1 MDYIE
6 WFYSKNFPV
15 DEYGLFGGKQ
25 IIMVGD
31 LDQLPPVVASDDER
45 KFLNARFGN
54 EFFFSAR
61 CWQEQKFRTIKLTKI
76 WRQNDP
82 VFIELLN
89 RVKNNKLTGED
100 IEFINQK
107 CFRTEI
113 KPSDGI
119 ILSATNEI
127 AQNINYKMLMRSPGE
142 IHKFDA
148 VIEGEFKTKNAPV
161 EPCIEL
167 KIGAR
172 VMLAVNDSD
181 KPRRYVNGSMG
192 ILKKVNYPSAD
203 DIIDNVPTL
212 EIELDGGPVITV
224 GQAVFEQKQFI
235 YNEEDKSIKDKVTAS
250 FTQYPVKL
258 AYAITIHKSQ
268 GLTFDKVII
277 DLGRGA
283 FAHGQVYVAL
293 SRCRSLEGVTLRV
306 PLKAEDLVYNDVVLD
321 FNAKFAAL

>member
-1 MDYIE
+1 
-6 WFYSKNFPV
+6 
-15 DEYGLFGGKQ
+15 
-25 IIMVGD
+25 
-31 LDQLPPVVASDDER
+31 
-45 KFLNARFGN
+45 
-54 EFFFSAR
+54 
-61 CWQEQKFRTIKLTKI
+61 
-76 WRQNDP
+76 
-82 VFIELLN
+82 
-89 RVKNNKLTGED
+89 
-100 IEFINQK
+100 
-107 CFRTEI
+107 
-113 KPSDGI
+113 
-119 ILSATNEI
+119 
-127 AQNINYKMLMRSPGE
+127 
-142 IHKFDA
+142 
-148 VIEGEFKTKNAPV
+148 
-161 EPCIEL
+161 
-167 KIGAR
+167 
-172 VMLAVNDSD
+172 MLAVNDSD